1 MATDNRHSSKSSDQD
16 PKRRKSAADFRAS
29 HRIHSAASA
38 ERKKALGFVRLSVW
52 VPRGH
57 ADALKH
63 FARCLCDGNQP
74 DQIKGAQAEERTI
87 TGTGVIP
94 TRRRK
99 KRKNQPCDEGQLD
112 LFGPA

>member
-1 MATDNRHSSKSSDQD
+1 MAKDNGNSSKRRDQGRNR
-16 PKRRKSAADFRAS
+16 KKSAADHRAS

-38 ERKKALGFVRLSVW
+38 ERKKALGLVRLSVW

-63 FARCLCDGNQP
+63 FARCLCDGYQP
-74 DQIKGAQAEERTI
+74 DHIKGAQAEERKI
-87 TGTGVIP
+87 TGIGVIP

-99 KRKNQPCDEGQLD
+99 KRKNQPCDERQRD
-112 LFGPA
+112 LFGPD